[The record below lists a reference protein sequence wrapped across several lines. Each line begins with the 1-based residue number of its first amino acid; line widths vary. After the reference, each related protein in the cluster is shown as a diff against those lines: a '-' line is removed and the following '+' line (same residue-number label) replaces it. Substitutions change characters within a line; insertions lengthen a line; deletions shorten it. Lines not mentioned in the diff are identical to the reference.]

1 MHPALL
7 AVVALSLLALLLPAG
22 LSAAPAP
29 DPCKALAPHLAA
41 GGRALVGGEADGAE
55 AFSTFRKAAAASAR
69 KGGAS
74 ALALTL
80 AGLEPGRR
88 VSDAEAPAASCLLR
102 AYVQAAYGERM
113 VRDLQTMV
121 AFRTF
126 AEEGK
131 ENWKAPEFE
140 RQRRWLEQRAGELGL
155 AIKDFDGR
163 VVEVTL
169 PGPKPILAVLTHGDV
184 QGVEGQEWT
193 SPPWEGRL
201 VGDRIVGRGT
211 EDDKGPIVATLYSL
225 AALDDSGWPLGK
237 TVRLLIANGEESS
250 WEEIP
255 YYLAR
260 APMPDVTFA
269 VDAAYPVTHSQK
281 GFGVLTFRAQAPA
294 QEPAQSPTPA
304 AWTVVSLSGGSGMSI
319 VPEVGEAVLR
329 PAGET
334 AAALADLTK
343 RAAAWAAAHPP
354 AKLAVSR
361 DGDLLKVV
369 AHGKGGHSSTPEE
382 AHNALTDLAG
392 FLATLD
398 LRRDA
403 WGALAGFVGKVV
415 GPTTDGAGLGL
426 RHSDPVMG
434 PLTASLSFLRAVD
447 GAPAAQINLRHPRGL
462 AEEEIARRAA
472 DRAAA
477 WSREAGVVLTVET
490 RFLSHPHLVPAEGPL
505 VSSLLQVWE
514 EVTGT
519 PGRPVAIGGGTQAR
533 LFQGGVDF
541 GPALSMDH
549 YRGHGPDEY
558 LTTAELR
565 RIAEL
570 TVAAI
575 WRLGR

>member
-1 MHPALL
+1 
-7 AVVALSLLALLLPAG
+7 VVA
-22 LSAAPAP
+22 
-29 DPCKALAPHLAA
+29 
-41 GGRALVGGEADGAE
+41 
-55 AFSTFRKAAAASAR
+55 
-69 KGGAS
+69 
-74 ALALTL
+74 
-80 AGLEPGRR
+80 
-88 VSDAEAPAASCLLR
+88 
-102 AYVQAAYGERM
+102 M
-113 VRDLQTMV
+113 
-121 AFRTF
+121 
-126 AEEGK
+126 
-131 ENWKAPEFE
+131 
-140 RQRRWLEQRAGELGL
+140 
-155 AIKDFDGR
+155 
-163 VVEVTL
+163 
-169 PGPKPILAVLTHGDV
+169 
-184 QGVEGQEWT
+184 
-193 SPPWEGRL
+193 
-201 VGDRIVGRGT
+201 
-211 EDDKGPIVATLYSL
+211 
-225 AALDDSGWPLGK
+225 
-237 TVRLLIANGEESS
+237 
-250 WEEIP
+250 
-255 YYLAR
+255 
-260 APMPDVTFA
+260 
-269 VDAAYPVTHSQK
+269 
-281 GFGVLTFRAQAPA
+281 
-294 QEPAQSPTPA
+294 
-304 AWTVVSLSGGSGMSI
+304 SGGSGMSI

-329 PAGET
+329 PAGE
-334 AAALADLTK
+334 AAAAFADLSL

-354 AKLAVSR
+354 AQLAVSR

-392 FLATLD
+392 FVATLD

-403 WGALAGFVGKVV
+403 WGALAGFVGNVV

-434 PLTASLSFLRAVD
+434 PLTASVSFLREVD

-462 AEEEIARRAA
+462 TEEEIARRAA
-472 DRAAA
+472 ERVAD
-477 WSREAGVVLTVET
+477 WSRETGGTLTAET

-570 TVAAI
+570 TVAAV